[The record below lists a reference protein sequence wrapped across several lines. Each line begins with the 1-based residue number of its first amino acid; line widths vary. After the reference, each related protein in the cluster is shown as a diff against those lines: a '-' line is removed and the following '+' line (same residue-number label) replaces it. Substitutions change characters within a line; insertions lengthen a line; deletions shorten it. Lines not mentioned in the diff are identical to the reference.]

1 MSQFTEEEQ
10 RLENEGAPDV
20 LSEAL
25 DSEYIPFSIM
35 KGAGEEVY
43 LCMEVFAGER
53 FVLYYEGSFHEWLNP
68 LRDYSVDRDKLA
80 TTIEESIVNLRQRL
94 DEADVHYDE
103 EEDVYV
109 FGEGATGCS
118 CCGV

>member
-1 MSQFTEEEQ
+1 MSQFTDEEQ
-10 RLENEGAPDV
+10 RLKHEGAPDV

-25 DSEYIPFSIM
+25 DSGYIPFSIM
-35 KGAGEEVY
+35 TGAGQEVY
-43 LCMEVFAGER
+43 LCMEVIAGDR
-53 FVLYYEGSFHEWLNP
+53 FVLYYEGSIHEWLNP
-68 LRDYSVDRDKLA
+68 RRDYSVDRNELA

-103 EEDVYV
+103 EEGAYV
-109 FGEGATGCS
+109 FGDGATGCS